1 MFLSLP
7 LSDGRKGRKVYG
19 EAERRTLLNLIQAID
34 KNQVL
39 LSPDKSAPVKIV
51 KLELWKQVTDSF
63 NDITGKNASIR
74 KLHRM
79 LGRMKGNWIKAG
91 KYLEY
96 DKDTEKWIFL

>member
-1 MFLSLP
+1 M
-7 LSDGRKGRKVYG
+7 YG

-39 LSPDKSAPVKIV
+39 LSPDKSAPLKIV
-51 KLELWKQVTDSF
+51 KLELWTQVAYSF

-74 KLHRM
+74 KLSGI
-79 LGRMKGNWIKAG
+79 LKRMKHNDIKFA

-96 DKDTEKWIFL
+96 DKDTEKWIFLWPPYNLRWK